1 MERKGRKLAL
11 YVNTAEPEKAL
22 RAFNASVGNIDQPHD
37 GARWLRPKNSDYFTH
52 ADPEWAY
59 KSWVLPTVRQGSLM
73 FNIIRPEDR
82 YVSVKAYAAYH
93 AELVGT
99 LMDAGLAAPL
109 GIKMSSRCADGDL
122 NA

>member
-1 MERKGRKLAL
+1 LAL
-11 YVNTAEPEKAL
+11 YLKTSEPEKVMQ
-22 RAFNASVGNIDQPHD
+22 AFKASVGDIDQPHD
-37 GARWLRPKNSDYFTH
+37 GARWLRPKDSEYITH

-59 KSWVLPTVRQGSLM
+59 KSWVLPSVRQGALL

-99 LMDAGLAAPL
+99 LMDAGLAQPL
-109 GIKMSSRCADGDL
+109 DIKMSSRCADGDL